1 MDVRERV
8 AYCRLLT
15 KMKKDPS
22 FTQKLGLQDLS
33 VINIEKEKKEY
44 GLQSDGTGNFRQIRN
59 SGWQAH
65 QN

>member
-33 VINIEKEKKEY
+33 VINIEKEKKDY
-44 GLQSDGTGNFRQIRN
+44 GKQHTNGTGNFRQIRN
-59 SGWQAH
+59 
-65 QN
+65 